1 MITIYHNPRC
11 KKSREGLEVVKV
23 SGKEYEVIEY
33 LKVPIEEKKL
43 KELLNKLGIGAI
55 ELVRTQEKIWKEE
68 FKGKD
73 FNNDELI
80 SILIKNPILIERPII
95 TNNDKAVIGRPA
107 EKIETIL

>member
-11 KKSREGLEVVKV
+11 KKSREGLEVIKD
-23 SGKEYEVIEY
+23 SEKEYEVIEY

-43 KELLNKLGIGAI
+43 KELLNKLGIEPI

-73 FNNDELI
+73 FNHDELI
-80 SILIKNPILIERPII
+80 SILVKNPILIERPII